1 MGQILGSTTNYLS
14 EFFDTFLGVNFNLLT
29 ILDIFLTAWLIYWVY
44 LFLKRTR
51 AIRILYGF
59 LVLAVIWAFGHFLK
73 LSALNYLLNYFITLT
88 AFAIPVVFQPE
99 LRSLLEKLGRS
110 SIVNEFGFN
119 RKKEQKEFFN
129 MISNAVWKIKNN
141 NVGALIVFQRNSG
154 LRDLE
159 DNGLPING
167 VLTPQILISIFTK
180 GTPLHDG
187 AVLIRGHRIIAAAIM
202 IPVTDAPVNS
212 SFGMRHRAALSITS
226 ETDAVCVVVSEE
238 RKYVSIAI
246 DGKLSRN
253 LTQDDFIKIMRKE
266 LTNYQS

>member
-1 MGQILGSTTNYLS
+1 MGQVFGSTINYLTD
-14 EFFDTFLGVNFNLLT
+14 FFDTFLGVNFNLLT

-59 LVLAVIWAFGHFLK
+59 LVLAIIWAFGHFLK
-73 LSALNYLLNYFITLT
+73 LSALNFVLNYFITLT

-99 LRSLLEKLGRS
+99 LRSLLEKIGRS
-110 SIVNEFGFN
+110 SIMNEFGLHK
-119 RKKEQKEFFN
+119 KKEQKEFFY
-129 MISNAVWKIKNN
+129 MLSNAVWKIKNT

-159 DNGLPING
+159 DNGIPING

-187 AVLIRGHRIIAAAIM
+187 AVLIRNKRIIAAAIM
-202 IPVTDAPVNS
+202 IPVSEAPVS
-212 SFGMRHRAALSITS
+212 TSYGMRHRAALSLTS
-226 ETDAVCVVVSEE
+226 ETDAICIVVSEE
-238 RKYVSIAI
+238 KKYVSIAI
-246 DGKLSRN
+246 DGKLHRN

-266 LTNYQS
+266 LANFQ